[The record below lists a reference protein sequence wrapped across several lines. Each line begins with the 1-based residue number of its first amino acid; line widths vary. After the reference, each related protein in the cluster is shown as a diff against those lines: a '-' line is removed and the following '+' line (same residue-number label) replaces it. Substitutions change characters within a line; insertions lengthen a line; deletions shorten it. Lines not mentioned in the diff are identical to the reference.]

1 MPTCTLPPGVQPQAL
16 DGGLPAGGTGRKR
29 CREKLRAGGLC
40 VLRTGRSSWCP
51 LLPSLLPGGS
61 PLPVLEGHG
70 MGDAPESLAYVRSWT
85 LALELGHRVNFC
97 CCDCGP
103 QYPLWEMA
111 WQGFLAL
118 RWL

>member
-1 MPTCTLPPGVQPQAL
+1 MQSKVASRGTLRGEDRSIILVSTLTISA
-16 DGGLPAGGTGRKR
+16 AR
-29 CREKLRAGGLC
+29 CLRN
-40 VLRTGRSSWCP
+40 S
-51 LLPSLLPGGS
+51 GS